1 MMCQQRTISG
11 VHMFVHITMLAH
23 ADQNI
28 TLQAKSGLGKKQ
40 KTAQTCADRLG
51 EKKTLRYCHWSSI
64 DVEVGNSSWYV
75 LKPFACNLSYVIQI
89 SSWISSHRAEV
100 SQFDKI

>member
-40 KTAQTCADRLG
+40 KTCT
-51 EKKTLRYCHWSSI
+51 
-64 DVEVGNSSWYV
+64 
-75 LKPFACNLSYVIQI
+75 NLC
-89 SSWISSHRAEV
+89 
-100 SQFDKI
+100 